1 MALKSRDRDKVL
13 RSLARWLAGL
23 EPLFGAN
30 HYFERY
36 STAKKAIEKL
46 SPYRGLLVCPFCKNK
61 KRFLR
66 ASAFITH
73 LIKIHA
79 LELEELIDS
88 ENI

>member
-23 EPLFGAN
+23 EPLFGSN

-36 STAKKAIEKL
+36 STAKKVVESL
-46 SPYRGLLVCPFCKNK
+46 SPYRGLLICPFCK

-66 ASAFITH
+66 ASAFVTH
-73 LIKIHA
+73 IVKLHA
-79 LELEELIDS
+79 LELEELIDTES
-88 ENI
+88 V

>member
-23 EPLFGAN
+23 EPLFGSN

-46 SPYRGLLVCPFCKNK
+46 APYRGLLVCPFCK

-66 ASAFITH
+66 ASAFVTH
-73 LIKIHA
+73 LIKVHA
-79 LELEELIDS
+79 EELTALIDS
-88 ENI
+88 ED